1 MFVPREGIF
10 IREGG
15 LGDSCFFS
23 ASWQQGDLC
32 PPCPD
37 KNSSTSVRREPNIG
51 VRRSRTAMGDCC
63 ISMPT
68 MFSVPGGTPS
78 AGIAKGDAPLASFLP
93 YLSRSKDRV
102 GGFGGRSAPVGRG
115 RRRRPIG
122 PSRRD
127 RRSPPARVSGQ
138 KRQAGRRPARE
149 KGGKAAHPR
158 PRQRTPIPACA
169 ASAKKKEEGK
179 TRSFKKMPVKCLGCL
194 AKRPVLG

>member
-1 MFVPREGIF
+1 MIAV
-10 IREGG
+10 
-15 LGDSCFFS
+15 FFS

-32 PPCPD
+32 LLYPD

-102 GGFGGRSAPVGRG
+102 GGRGAKRPRLREGPPKAAHRSVSQ
-115 RRRRPIG
+115 RPPI
-122 PSRRD
+122 P
-127 RRSPPARVSGQ
+127 PPAAS
-138 KRQAGRRPARE
+138 PRE
-149 KGGKAAHPR
+149 KGTPVRSGGPGWGRIPPGRPQRSLPPGPPGSAPSAGCRNTGCASPSAAGPASPR
-158 PRQRTPIPACA
+158 P
-169 ASAKKKEEGK
+169 
-179 TRSFKKMPVKCLGCL
+179 
-194 AKRPVLG
+194 